1 MTDNWDFFEKQFTC
15 PVCGTDK
22 VVIAHGPTKS
32 PVLIVSDEPGEE
44 ELKQGIPM
52 VGNMGNVLRSELA
65 YLKFDFK
72 SARRTNL
79 WRHPPNNT
87 ALYKPGKLP
96 GLNDEATFDGNAVS
110 SKQLTKQC
118 LQNGMEEVIKE
129 AKGRKAILLLGN
141 EVVDLFL
148 NKSVMKIAGLNVKC
162 DYFSAPVI
170 VCCPNPA
177 MAFHAGHGIG
187 EIRLA
192 LTKFV
197 RLYEEVKDVVV
208 DNGLPSNPSSS
219 SSDPWL

>member
-15 PVCGTDK
+15 PVCDTDK
-22 VVIAHGPTKS
+22 VVVAHGPTKS
-32 PVLIVSDEPGEE
+32 PVLIVAEMPGED
-44 ELKQGIPM
+44 ELKQGLPM

-79 WRHPPNNT
+79 WRHLPNKN
-87 ALYKPGKLP
+87 K
-96 GLNDEATFDGNAVS
+96 E
-110 SKQLTKQC
+110 C

-197 RLYEEVKDVVV
+197 RLLESVKDVVV
-208 DNGLPSNPSSS
+208 DTSTTNSTPSN

>member
-32 PVLIVSDEPGEE
+32 PVLIIAEFPGDE

-79 WRHPPNNT
+79 WRHTPN
-87 ALYKPGKLP
+87 KDKG
-96 GLNDEATFDGNAVS
+96 
-110 SKQLTKQC
+110 C

-208 DNGLPSNPSSS
+208 DNGLPSNPPSS

>member
-1 MTDNWDFFEKQFTC
+1 MNDNFDLWEKQQSC
-15 PVCGTDK
+15 PICGTDK
-22 VVIAHGPTKS
+22 FVPAFGPKKS
-32 PVLIVSDEPGEE
+32 KVLIVGEYVGDQE
-44 ELKQGIPM
+44 IKQGLPM
-52 VGNMGNVLRSELA
+52 VGNMGNVLRTELA

-79 WRHPPNNT
+79 WRHTPNKN
-87 ALYKPGKLP
+87 K
-96 GLNDEATFDGNAVS
+96 E
-110 SKQLTKQC
+110 C

-162 DYFSAPVI
+162 DYFSAPVV

-197 RLYEEVKDVVV
+197 RLLESVKDVVV
-208 DNGLPSNPSSS
+208 DTSTTNSAPSN